1 MKLYE
6 FLFDLLYRQG
16 VRQIFGIPGD
26 FVLNVYE
33 ALEQYGKF
41 QLVTFSHEPAVGF
54 AADASARITN
64 GLGVCCITYGAGGLN
79 MVNPVACAY
88 AERSPLVV
96 ISGGPGRLEKRSGV
110 MVHHEVKSYESQFKV
125 YQEVVEFGAI
135 LDDPQTAAISIRRAI
150 NVALKFMRPVYL
162 EVPRDMVFTEIPIPP
177 SFEEVELKVD
187 QGAVEEAGQEIVERL
202 IASRH
207 PVIIVGVEVRRFH
220 LQEKVLRLA
229 EKLQVPVTSSFLGRG
244 VFPTLHPQFIG
255 TYLGT
260 VSPEPLRQVVEKS
273 DCLLLLGELVSD
285 TSLGIAADCINESN
299 TILCISRDVFIKH
312 HRFQD
317 TPLDQLI
324 DHLLE
329 SPRLPTKRNC
339 LPNWKSD
346 ISPEIFEP
354 YNDDETIKVR
364 HLIHLVNEFL
374 TQHPDMPVVADTG
387 DCLFASVDIRANIC
401 VAPAYYATMG
411 FSIPGAMGLQIS
423 SRLRPLVLVGDG
435 SFQMTGPEISQCVR
449 YGLNPIVVLFNN
461 NRWEMLQAFFPKASY
476 NDTVS
481 WPFARLAE
489 LWGGRGFEV
498 RTPVELRL
506 ALNAAYP
513 EGRFCLIEVKL
524 TRGDISPIL
533 RGFVDGFK
541 KKVYTVEGS

>member
-1 MKLYE
+1 MKLCD
-6 FLFDLLYRQG
+6 FLFDLLYQQG

-26 FVLNVYE
+26 FVLNLYQ

-64 GLGVCCITYGAGGLN
+64 GLGVCCVTYGAGGLN
-79 MVNPVACAY
+79 MVNSVACAY
-88 AERSPLVV
+88 AEKSPLVI

-135 LDDPQTAAISIRRAI
+135 LDDPQTAAVNIRRAI
-150 NVALKFMRPVYL
+150 NVAFKFMRPVYL
-162 EVPRDMVFTEIPIPP
+162 EVPRDMVFTEISVPAN
-177 SFEEVELKVD
+177 FEDVELKVD
-187 QGAVEEAGQEIVERL
+187 LGAVEEAAEEIIERL
-202 IASRH
+202 LASRH
-207 PVIIVGVEVRRFH
+207 PVIIVGVEVHRFR

-260 VSPEPLRQVVEKS
+260 VSPEPLRQVVEQS
-273 DCLLLLGELVSD
+273 DCLLLFGELVSD
-285 TSLGIAADCINESN
+285 TSLGIAAECINQSN

-312 HRFQD
+312 HRYQD

-324 DHLLE
+324 DRLLE
-329 SPRLPTKRNC
+329 SPKLPTKKDC
-339 LPNWKSD
+339 LPSWKPD
-346 ISPEIFEP
+346 ISPEVFVP
-354 YNDDETIKVR
+354 YDDEEPIKVR

-374 TQHPDMPVVADTG
+374 TLHPDMPVVADTG

-411 FSIPGAMGLQIS
+411 FSVPGAMGLQIS
-423 SRLRPLVLVGDG
+423 SQSRPLVLVGDG
-435 SFQMTGPEISQCVR
+435 SFQMTGSEISQCVR
-449 YGLNPIVVLFNN
+449 YGLNPVVILFNN
-461 NRWEMLQAFFPKASY
+461 SRWEMLQAFFPTAHY
-476 NDTVS
+476 NDTVP
-481 WPFARLAE
+481 WPFAKLAE
-489 LWGGRGFEV
+489 LWGGKGFEV
-498 RTPVELRL
+498 CTPGQLRA
-506 ALNAAYP
+506 ALRAAYP
-513 EGRFCLIEVKL
+513 EDRFCLIEVKL
-524 TRGDISPIL
+524 ERGDISPIL
-533 RGFVDGFK
+533 RGFVEGFK
-541 KKVYTVEGS
+541 KKVYTH